1 MASKSKLDKLML
13 GGGTHLV
20 RRIVPE
26 LYIHVHGRQELR
38 SPTMD
43 AAAELS
49 PMARNR
55 AEATGREVVVFFM
68 QRR

>member
-13 GGGTHLV
+13 AGTHLV

-49 PMARNR
+49 PMARNPSGG
-55 AEATGREVVVFFM
+55 GREVVVVFFM
-68 QRR
+68 ERK